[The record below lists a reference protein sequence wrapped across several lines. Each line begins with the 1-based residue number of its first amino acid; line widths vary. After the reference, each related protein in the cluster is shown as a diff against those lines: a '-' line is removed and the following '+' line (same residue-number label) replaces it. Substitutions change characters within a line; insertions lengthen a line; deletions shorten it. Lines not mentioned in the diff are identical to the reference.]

1 DEEVKEEDGEINW
14 KDPSGEKEII
24 KAILAKR
31 EKKEGDDEKKKNEE
45 NREGETEDDGFD
57 DGESSVITD
66 FEFQLSATDDECDGL
81 ESIGSDLEEDNTKDH
96 QNTPNIAG
104 KIKRRPRG
112 KRAGKKLNKTDKRR
126 KNDKEK
132 MKVEGIVNFDGPSK
146 NDIPR
151 NLWRKKL
158 KKRVKPKHQI

>member
-1 DEEVKEEDGEINW
+1 LVEEDEKVDAMTDSECVPDDEKMLDEEEIFELKDEEVKEEDGEINW

-66 FEFQLSATDDECDGL
+66 FEFQVRIFIEG
-81 ESIGSDLEEDNTKDH
+81 N
-96 QNTPNIAG
+96 
-104 KIKRRPRG
+104 KIYKFI
-112 KRAGKKLNKTDKRR
+112 KC
-126 KNDKEK
+126 
-132 MKVEGIVNFDGPSK
+132 
-146 NDIPR
+146 
-151 NLWRKKL
+151 
-158 KKRVKPKHQI
+158 